1 MENSNEVVYYAILDT
16 KAKIGYIEGSIDPDN
31 VMRVIKSR
39 LKKGYYRNRGK
50 LWGIQELYDRTN
62 GEKIEFVN
70 LKKSHKVFAE
80 NEVREMG
87 YSVGD
92 VKKLRKDK
100 EKRSNM
106 YVPEEYQGDVRH
118 LLDKLSEGK
127 GFEEEVDENMPE
139 GVVSVNPAIMIERM
153 SERDIEELKRMFLEG
168 SDSTGFKGGKRVG
181 EDSGENQKA
190 REMFPAMQNEVN
202 KYPYEESHREILDE
216 VSRMLEKGIV
226 DKGKMWEYLEQI
238 KIAQ

>member
-127 GFEEEVDENMPE
+127 GFEE
-139 GVVSVNPAIMIERM
+139 
-153 SERDIEELKRMFLEG
+153 
-168 SDSTGFKGGKRVG
+168 
-181 EDSGENQKA
+181 DSGENQKA
-190 REMFPAMQNEVN
+190 RGRFPAMPREIPVN
-202 KYPYEESHREILDE
+202 KYPYDEGHREILDE